1 VRGGSNGCACATYP
15 DEALGG
21 NRAGDADRELS
32 SFFFLL
38 LVLVLLLDETLLL
51 LLLLLAAEVLCLDD
65 GAESE
70 ADERSLR
77 SRSAALR
84 SLARS
89 RARSRARA
97 VSRVPLPGRPNELFY
112 RRVG

>member
-1 VRGGSNGCACATYP
+1 MRDGSDACSCATYP

-38 LVLVLLLDETLLL
+38 LVLLLLLLDETL

>member
-1 VRGGSNGCACATYP
+1 MRDGSDACSCATYP

-38 LVLVLLLDETLLL
+38 LVLLLLLLDETL
-51 LLLLLAAEVLCLDD
+51 LLLLLAAEVLCLGA